1 MFEVFD
7 HGDLKTRVDTHNEAF
22 RYVLDHQGQ
31 SFHYATNEGAW
42 RVEDRG
48 NPHLDDRDAKALAE
62 RRWKRLMASCLRPL
76 VGDWIRYNDGL
87 WQRVSHHW
95 DFPETEPAA
104 YPNDDLGD
112 DGKAIDEYQTTD
124 GGSFHL
130 TEAGLAS
137 YSGSL
142 YPSIPA
148 DLFTIAEGESRSAR
162 FWFFHHESWR
172 AHNGV
177 DVWVEVP
184 VWDVDMPI
192 NNWRSRSEG
201 AYAEPPAPGSQ
212 GS

>member
-1 MFEVFD
+1 MFEVF
-7 HGDLKTRVDTHNEAF
+7 HKGVLQTRVDIHNDAF
-22 RYVLDHQGQ
+22 AYVLDHQGQ
-31 SFHYATNEGAW
+31 SFHYATNEDTW

-48 NPHLDDRDAKALAE
+48 NPHLDDQDAKLLAE
-62 RRWKRLMASCLRPL
+62 RRWNRIIQSCLRPL

-95 DFPETEPAA
+95 DFPADDTPAV
-104 YPNDDLGD
+104 
-112 DGKAIDEYQTTD
+112 DEYQTTD

-130 TEAGLAS
+130 SERGLAS
-137 YSGSL
+137 YSGGL
-142 YPSIPA
+142 YTSIPA
-148 DLFTIAEGESRSAR
+148 DLFTIAGGEARSAS
-162 FWFFHHESWR
+162 FWFFHHNQSR

-201 AYAEPPAPGSQ
+201 AYAEPPPRSQ
-212 GS
+212 HSNA

>member
-1 MFEVFD
+1 MFEIFD
-7 HGDLKTRVDTHNEAF
+7 EGVLQARVDTHNKAF
-22 RYVLDHQGQ
+22 AYVLDHQGQ
-31 SFHYATNEGAW
+31 SFHHALKYDMW

-48 NPHLDDRDAKALAE
+48 NPDLDDQDVKLLAE
-62 RRWKRLMASCLRPL
+62 RRWRRLMQSCRRPL
-76 VGDWIRYNDGL
+76 VGDWIRFNDGL

-95 DFPETEPAA
+95 DFPADDTPAV
-104 YPNDDLGD
+104 
-112 DGKAIDEYQTTD
+112 DEYQTTD
-124 GGSFHL
+124 GGSFYL
-130 TEAGLAS
+130 TESGGGS

-148 DLFTIAEGESRSAR
+148 GLFTIAEGESRSAR
-162 FWFFHHESWR
+162 FWFFSHNYAR

-201 AYAEPPAPGSQ
+201 AYAEPSF
-212 GS
+212 